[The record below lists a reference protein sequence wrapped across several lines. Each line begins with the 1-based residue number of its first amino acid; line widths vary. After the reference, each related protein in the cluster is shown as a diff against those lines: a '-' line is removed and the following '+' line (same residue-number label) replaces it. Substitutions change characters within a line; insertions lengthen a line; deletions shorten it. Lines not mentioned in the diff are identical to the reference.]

1 MKYIFDS
8 GPLIDLF
15 RHYYPERFPSL
26 WQRFYSL
33 VSDGKIISVREVY
46 NEIEA
51 KEDALAYWA
60 KKQKDKL
67 FLPSTSK
74 ELQFVSEIFQIRHF
88 QAMIRKQERLQGKP
102 VADPFVIARAK
113 IQECQVVTTESLK
126 DNAAGVP
133 NVCERF
139 SIPYI
144 NLEGFM
150 QQEGWVF

>member
-26 WQRFYSL
+26 WQKFYSI
-33 VSDGKIISVREVY
+33 VSEGKIVSVREVY

-51 KEDALAYWA
+51 KGDTLSCWA
-60 KKQKDKL
+60 KEQKDSL
-67 FLPSTSK
+67 FLPSTAN
-74 ELQFVSEIFQIRHF
+74 ELQFVGKIFQIHHF
-88 QAMIRKQERLQGKP
+88 QNMIRKQERLQGKP

-113 IQECQVVTTESLK
+113 IFDCPVVTVETFK
-126 DNAAGVP
+126 NNAAKIP
-133 NVCERF
+133 NVCKHF
-139 SIPYI
+139 DIPHI

>member
-60 KKQKDKL
+60 KEQKDKL

-74 ELQFVSEIFQIRHF
+74 ELQFVSEIFQISHF

-113 IQECQVVTTESLK
+113 IQECQVVTTELFK
-126 DNAAGVP
+126 DNAAGIH
-133 NVCERF
+133 NVCEHF
-139 SIPYI
+139 SIPHI

>member
-15 RHYYPERFPSL
+15 RRYYPKIFPSL
-26 WQRFYSL
+26 WVRFHAL
-33 VSDGKIISVREVY
+33 VSEEKIISVREVY
-46 NEIEA
+46 HEIEA
-51 KEDALAYWA
+51 KEDALSHWA
-60 KKQKDKL
+60 KEQKDTL
-67 FLPSTSK
+67 FLPSTVD
-74 ELQFVSEIFQIRHF
+74 ELRFVNQIFQIQHF

-113 IQECQVVTTESLK
+113 IHKCQVVTTELFK
-126 DNAAGVP
+126 DKAAGIP
-133 NVCERF
+133 NVCEHF

-150 QQEGWVF
+150 QQENWVF